1 MDDPVT
7 VLLVTGSTRAASS
20 NSAALRTAVAVTP
33 AGVRTDLHLGLGEL
47 PAFNPD
53 LDVEPLPAPVAELRA
68 RIAAADAVLFCAPE
82 YAGALPGSFKNL
94 LDWTVGGGE
103 MYWKPVAWLSVA
115 PGGRGEGAAAELA
128 VVLGYLGTDVIRPA
142 CVRLTVAPGTVGPDG
157 TVADPVFRAGL
168 ADLLRAIQAHPRQ
181 SGDG

>member
-20 NSAALRTAVAVTP
+20 NSAALRTAVAVAP
-33 AGVRTDLHLGLGEL
+33 AGVRTDLHLGLDEL

-53 LDVEPLPAPVAELRA
+53 LDVEPLPPPVAELRA

-103 MYWKPVAWLSVA
+103 MYRKPVAWLTVA
-115 PGGRGEGAAAELA
+115 PEGRGEGAAAELA
-128 VVLGYLGTDVIRPA
+128 VVLGYLGTDVIRSA
-142 CVRLTVAPGTVGPDG
+142 CVRLTLAPGAVGADG
-157 TVADPVFRAGL
+157 AVADAAFRAGL
-168 ADLLRAIQAHPRQ
+168 ADLLRTIQAHPRQ
-181 SGDG
+181 AEDG